1 MSRVNF
7 DEFHMYDVLSE
18 YVDRCNKG
26 EHFGIEIRE
35 VPDQP
40 RQSTKVNFKN
50 QIKANISQ
58 VNLFIDNVPLLKP
71 RNPPVKKTCN
81 ILDIARTELE
91 IGKTYKFNII
101 EVFDDIDGL
110 LLMTGRMFQFKETF
124 IEITKL
130 LKKSLGENHPSN
142 GYKEQ
147 IIFLLRSTVEIPN
160 KGLLI

>member
-1 MSRVNF
+1 M
-7 DEFHMYDVLSE
+7 
-18 YVDRCNKG
+18 
-26 EHFGIEIRE
+26 
-35 VPDQP
+35 
-40 RQSTKVNFKN
+40 
-50 QIKANISQ
+50 
-58 VNLFIDNVPLLKP
+58 PLLKP

-142 GYKEQ
+142 GYKEP
-147 IIFLLRSTVEIPN
+147 IIL
-160 KGLLI
+160 